1 MLFLG
6 GLKDIMPGVDEFIN
20 KLIPSWQ
27 AFVIQVLATLI
38 LFFFIVKFLF
48 KPVREILKKRQDFI
62 ESNINQSK
70 ISLSEAQKT
79 KEECEKQLSS
89 ISSQAQDI
97 ILEAKNEG
105 EKIKEKKIAEAD
117 EEIANKKEELRK
129 EIEQEKIRAND
140 EIRKTIIDVA
150 IGASSKIL
158 EREVSSKDNEYLIDE
173 FIKEVGSNEQ

>member
-70 ISLSEAQKT
+70 ISLAEAQKT
-79 KEECEKQLSS
+79 KEECVTQLLNKYCSLE
-89 ISSQAQDI
+89 IDDGTYIYGDAQHLFSLDTSWS
-97 ILEAKNEG
+97 KN
-105 EKIKEKKIAEAD
+105 
-117 EEIANKKEELRK
+117 NN
-129 EIEQEKIRAND
+129 Q
-140 EIRKTIIDVA
+140 
-150 IGASSKIL
+150 
-158 EREVSSKDNEYLIDE
+158 YLL
-173 FIKEVGSNEQ
+173 

>member
-1 MLFLG
+1 MTG
-6 GLKDIMPGVDEFIN
+6 
-20 KLIPSWQ
+20 
-27 AFVIQVLATLI
+27 AIQ
-38 LFFFIVKFLF
+38 
-48 KPVREILKKRQDFI
+48 
-62 ESNINQSK
+62 N
-70 ISLSEAQKT
+70 
-79 KEECEKQLSS
+79 
-89 ISSQAQDI
+89 
-97 ILEAKNEG
+97 G
-105 EKIKEKKIAEAD
+105 KIKEKKIAEAD

>member
-1 MLFLG
+1 
-6 GLKDIMPGVDEFIN
+6 MPGVDEFIN

-48 KPVREILKKRQDFI
+48 KPIREILKKRQDYI
-62 ESNINQSK
+62 ESNINESK
-70 ISLSEAQKT
+70 ISLQEANKK
-79 KEECEKQLSS
+79 KEEYEQQLSS
-89 ISSQAQDI
+89 INTQAQNI

-105 EKIKEKKIAEAD
+105 EKIKEKKILEAD
-117 EEIANKKEELRK
+117 EEIANKKEALRK

-140 EIRKTIIDVA
+140 EIRQTIIDVA

-158 EREVSSKDNEYLIDE
+158 EREVSSKDNEHLVDE

>member
-70 ISLSEAQKT
+70 ISLAEAQKK
-79 KEECEKQLSS
+79 KEECDKQLSS

>member
-1 MLFLG
+1 MAKTHWKKFTNPDYLG
-6 GLKDIMPGVDEFIN
+6 AYSLDENETKVLTIR
-20 KLIPSWQ
+20 
-27 AFVIQVLATLI
+27 QVKQEMVTGNNG
-38 LFFFIVKFLF
+38 K
-48 KPVREILKKRQDFI
+48 
-62 ESNINQSK
+62 
-70 ISLSEAQKT
+70 